1 MARKALRSSGE
12 YLCALPRK
20 NPILTR
26 GIYWTPKIYIGALVQ
41 MPVFNSQMFFL
52 GNFADMDT
60 NESNGDTENAAAIL
74 GSHPS

>member
-1 MARKALRSSGE
+1 
-12 YLCALPRK
+12 
-20 NPILTR
+20 
-26 GIYWTPKIYIGALVQ
+26 

-74 GSHPS
+74 GSYSKPPLITVAVDDIDESEGIRTV